1 MNNSQSPTPAELNPL
16 IALYNARRYAELE
29 GQASKMVKRYPASGF
44 AWKLLG
50 AAQQMQGKNA
60 LEAFSKTAKLLSK
73 EPDAHFNLGV
83 AQNSLGML
91 DKAASSYRR
100 AISLNPKFA
109 GAHFKLA
116 AILKDLGNTQ
126 EAISAYQ
133 SGLALKPDVAEAHFH
148 LGNLFH
154 NLGQFPQ
161 AVNSFRHLLRLK
173 PDTPASHRY
182 LGNALRHAGEFDSA
196 AASYRKSLELEP
208 DSADAYSQLGHVLKD
223 QEQLSAAKEH
233 YLRALDIDINCVE
246 ALLGL
251 GVLYSNE
258 GDTAKAISYFHDI
271 LKVEPDNLITRYLL
285 AYIAKVRADDDNFT
299 ALQTL
304 EEKALNSDT
313 PLPNNQAVILYF
325 ALGKCLSDL
334 GEHDLA
340 FSKYQKACQAKRE
353 TFEYSATEMSQLFNE
368 TIRVFDKTIIERLS
382 ASGNPSRRP
391 IFVLGMPR
399 SGTTLTEQI
408 IASHPEVHGAGE
420 LPDMASISRRKI
432 GTASF
437 PGNILAL
444 EDETLSQ
451 WADEYLKI
459 LDRYATDVQHITD
472 KMPYNFWL
480 VGLIHSMFPNAKII
494 HVQRHPADN
503 CLSCFTTM
511 FGENSQLH
519 TYDLAELGRYYVDYV
534 RLMEH
539 WRSVLPPD
547 TMLEVRYEDIVAD
560 QDAQSRRII
569 DFLGLKWDDA
579 CIDFHKLERSVNTA
593 SLAQVRSP
601 IYKSSVEKWR
611 RHETHLQPLLNEL
624 GDLVPDKVEQTP

>member
-100 AISLNPKFA
+100 AIALNPKFA

-161 AVNSFRHLLRLK
+161 AVNSFSHLLRLK

-299 ALQTL
+299 ALQAL

-569 DFLGLKWDDA
+569 DFLGLEWDDA